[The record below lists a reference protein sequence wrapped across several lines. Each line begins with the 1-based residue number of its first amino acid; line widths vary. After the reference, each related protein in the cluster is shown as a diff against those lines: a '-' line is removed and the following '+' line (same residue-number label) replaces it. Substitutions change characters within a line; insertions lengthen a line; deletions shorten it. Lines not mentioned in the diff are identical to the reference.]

1 VSPLT
6 TAGVRRRFLLLHAL
20 RWLPT
25 GLIIPIF
32 VLLPLERGLTLA
44 EAGIAFTA
52 QGLVVLAL
60 ELPTGGLSDAL
71 GRRPVLLASG
81 TLNLASLGLMAAADS
96 LPMFFAVFA
105 IQGVYR
111 ALDSGPLEAWYVD
124 TTLAIDPK
132 AAIETGLSRGGVVVG
147 VAIAAGS
154 LASGGLIALDPL
166 PGVSP
171 LAVPLLA
178 AIALQV
184 VSLVAVAV
192 LLAERRPPR
201 TAGVLRHS
209 LTETSGAIRGALSL
223 ARRSRVV
230 LALVS
235 VELFWSFGMVTFETL
250 LPVRL
255 SDILGDADRA
265 AALLGPAN
273 TGAWLASA
281 LGAAGVPLLVR
292 RIGAPW
298 TGFSLRIVQ
307 GATIVGM
314 ALLAGPVGVLVAYL
328 LCYVVHGAANP
339 VHSGLLHRQVDG
351 PYRNSVISL
360 NSMVGQPGFAL
371 GAVGLTA
378 LADVTSVSTAM
389 LVGAVVLAVAA
400 PLYLA
405 ARRPAPGPA
414 VLVAEQ

>member
-1 VSPLT
+1 
-6 TAGVRRRFLLLHAL
+6 
-20 RWLPT
+20 
-25 GLIIPIF
+25 
-32 VLLPLERGLTLA
+32 
-44 EAGIAFTA
+44 
-52 QGLVVLAL
+52 
-60 ELPTGGLSDAL
+60 
-71 GRRPVLLASG
+71 
-81 TLNLASLGLMAAADS
+81 
-96 LPMFFAVFA
+96 
-105 IQGVYR
+105 
-111 ALDSGPLEAWYVD
+111 
-124 TTLAIDPK
+124 
-132 AAIETGLSRGGVVVG
+132 
-147 VAIAAGS
+147 
-154 LASGGLIALDPL
+154 
-166 PGVSP
+166 
-171 LAVPLLA
+171 
-178 AIALQV
+178 
-184 VSLVAVAV
+184 
-192 LLAERRPPR
+192 
-201 TAGVLRHS
+201 
-209 LTETSGAIRGALSL
+209 
-223 ARRSRVV
+223 V

-235 VELFWSFGMVTFETL
+235 VELFWGFGMVTFETL

-255 SDILGDADRA
+255 SDLLGDADRA

-281 LGAAGVPLLVR
+281 LGAAVIPLLVR

-298 TGFSLRIVQ
+298 TGFTLRIVQ

-314 ALLAGPVGVLVAYL
+314 ALLAGPVGVLAAYL

-389 LVGAVVLAVAA
+389 LVGAGVLAVAA
-400 PLYLA
+400 PLYLT